1 MLYSIYNMEEKLE
14 PVPEKPPPEPVKPPP
29 KKKIRTRHFKV
40 THIM

>member
-1 MLYSIYNMEEKLE
+1 MEEKLE

-29 KKKIRTRHFKV
+29 KKKIGTRHFKI

>member
-1 MLYSIYNMEEKLE
+1 MEEKLE

>member
-1 MLYSIYNMEEKLE
+1 MEEKLE
-14 PVPEKPPPEPVKPPP
+14 PVPEKPPTEPVKPPP

>member
-1 MLYSIYNMEEKLE
+1 MEENKE

-29 KKKIRTRHFKV
+29 KKKIKSRHFKV